1 VIGDE
6 RGFFFESFNARSLDE
21 LTGQRVNVVQHNH
34 NHNHNH
40 NRSAKNVLRGLHYQI
55 KQPQSKLVR
64 VSAGAVFDV
73 AVDLRAASPFFGRW
87 VGVLLSGAARLRA
100 RLRGYQRQRR
110 MPVQNHRLPGSRA

>member
-1 VIGDE
+1 MIGDE

-34 NHNHNH
+34 NHNHN
-40 NRSAKNVLRGLHYQI
+40 RSAKNVLRGLHYQI
-55 KQPQSKLVR
+55 KQPQGKLVR

-87 VGVLLSGAARLRA
+87 VGVLLSGAARLR
-100 RLRGYQRQRR
+100 GYQRQRR
-110 MPVQNHRLPGSRA
+110 MPVRNHRLLGSRA